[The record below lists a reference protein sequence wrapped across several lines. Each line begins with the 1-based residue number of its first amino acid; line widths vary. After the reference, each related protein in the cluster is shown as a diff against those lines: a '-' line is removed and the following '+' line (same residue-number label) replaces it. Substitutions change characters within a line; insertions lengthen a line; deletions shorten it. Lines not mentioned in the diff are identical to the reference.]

1 MSMRA
6 LISASDE
13 EITANETH
21 KARTG
26 LKPKRNARTGSLL
39 TYQAIQARLR
49 VRDIRERDIGERDMG
64 ERDIWEREVRET
76 DIRERYVGVSVAPS
90 RFPE

>member
-1 MSMRA
+1 MSTRA

-26 LKPKRNARTGSLL
+26 LKPKRNARTSSLL

-49 VRDIRERDIGERDMG
+49 VRDIRERDIGERDIWK
-64 ERDIWEREVRET
+64 RDVRET
-76 DIRERYVGVSVAPS
+76 DIQERYAGVTVATS